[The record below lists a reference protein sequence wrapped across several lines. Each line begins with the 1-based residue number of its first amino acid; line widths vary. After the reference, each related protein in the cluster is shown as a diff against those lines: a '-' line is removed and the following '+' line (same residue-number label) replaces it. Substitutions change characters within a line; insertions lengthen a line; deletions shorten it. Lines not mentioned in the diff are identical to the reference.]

1 MKSRVLVA
9 ALALGALACGD
20 PETEDRRGYSK
31 APLENPGL
39 LIEGENATAMAALNR
54 TNLPRPST
62 EFEQPAESTGD
73 AEGSAA
79 GGAAQAEVTLA
90 QGVTQEQY
98 DQGRDVFAGQGGC
111 QACHGPNGTGST
123 LGPNL
128 SDEQWLH
135 VSGPIPEEIAGVIRS
150 GVPQPRQFP
159 APMPPMGGA
168 NLDDQ
173 QIQAL
178 AGYVASL
185 SQG

>member
-20 PETEDRRGYSK
+20 PETEDGRGYTK

-39 LIEGENATAMAALNR
+39 LIDGEDASAMAALNR

-62 EFEQPAESTGD
+62 EFEQAAEPTGD
-73 AEGSAA
+73 AGE
-79 GGAAQAEVTLA
+79 GGAEAEVTLA

-98 DQGRDVFAGQGGC
+98 DLGKELFAGQGGC
-111 QACHGPNGTGST
+111 QACHGPNGSGST

-128 SDEQWLH
+128 ADDQWLH
-135 VSGPIPEEIAGVIRS
+135 VSSPDPAAIAGVIRN
-150 GVPQPRQFP
+150 GVAQPLEFP

-168 NLDDQ
+168 SLDDQ
-173 QIQAL
+173 QIEAL
-178 AGYVASL
+178 AGYIASL
-185 SQG
+185 GQG

>member
-9 ALALGALACGD
+9 ALALGVLACGD
-20 PETEDRRGYSK
+20 PETDDDRGYTK

-39 LIEGENATAMAALNR
+39 LIDGEDATAMAAVNG

-62 EFEQPAESTGD
+62 EFDQAGEATAEAG
-73 AEGSAA
+73 

-90 QGVTQEQY
+90 QGVSQEQY
-98 DQGRDVFAGQGGC
+98 DQGQEIFSGQGGC
-111 QACHGPNGTGST
+111 QACHGPNGSGST
-123 LGPNL
+123 LAPNL
-128 SDEQWLH
+128 SDDQWLH
-135 VSGPIPEEIAGVIRS
+135 VSGPNPEEIAGVIRS
-150 GVPQPRQFP
+150 GVPQPLEFP

-173 QIQAL
+173 QIEAL